1 MALMPQLYE
10 GSVPNFHRDFLR
22 GRSCLIGCPKF
33 DNTDGYINKFTDIF
47 KATNIKSI
55 TVLIMEVPCC
65 SKLPAI
71 IQEGM
76 GASGKKIPLEVVTV
90 STRGNIIERKKL

>member
-1 MALMPQLYE
+1 
-10 GSVPNFHRDFLR
+10 
-22 GRSCLIGCPKF
+22 
-33 DNTDGYINKFTDIF
+33 
-47 KATNIKSI
+47 
-55 TVLIMEVPCC
+55 MEVPCC